1 MYSSYGS
8 YSSGDAMTVLIFT
21 LLITVGLSVLM
32 IIAQWKLFTKAG
44 EPGWKSIIPFYG
56 GYTFYRLTWTPAVF
70 FVTIAISF
78 LSMLFTRVPAVT
90 VILGIAAIIISIIS
104 FVYTAHAYGKYGG
117 FVAGMIFLPFI
128 FFPILAFGDSQ
139 YIGPKGEPAYGYSPS
154 GDADTPS
161 AVDAGE
167 SVAAAPKAS
176 SRKGLIWIAAAILGG
191 IALLVIG
198 CRLLLAFS
206 EYRPRGTSFV
216 GMENF
221 QRLFSDPRA
230 MQAVGTTLATRLVDL
245 ALAVGLGFAGAA
257 AGRGKARPFI
267 AGLGLALAIVPMYVW
282 EFALLSTRAVSVMDG
297 GLALALI
304 HALPWAGLS
313 MFAGALLA
321 PKWPS
326 SPVGAALAAPAL
338 MLLSGVSSVS
348 MPMIFASRNLDFMTM
363 EYGLMRYQVGLGAG
377 IEVIRGLVTL
387 PLAVGGIFLLAG
399 LLRKHGCEH
408 SLEAQGSALPA
419 TLLAGLIPLVVG
431 VVLLATGDGS
441 ALADSYFAQAVG
453 TSVSELFLTL
463 LVGFGFYFG
472 LYCLVGRFDQKSGL
486 PLGLTFTMA
495 LALGALSI
503 VGYLLPQLLRLLD
516 TIVPVIVS
524 GVLNPF
530 ALTFAFVLA
539 LARPA
544 KVSSRL
550 LLALAAAA
558 FAAGCCATGWTSSI
572 LYLMR
577 IQDLGL
583 LMRRSV
589 AAFSGQGGFA
599 AIIGVLLLFCG
610 VASALAGLFSVKGTQ
625 SE

>member
-1 MYSSYGS
+1 MYSSYGGYGS
-8 YSSGDAMTVLIFT
+8 EGAMGVLVVT

-70 FVTIAISF
+70 FVTLAISV
-78 LSMLFTRVPAVT
+78 LSMIFTSVPAVT
-90 VILGIAAIIISIIS
+90 VILGIVALIISIIS

-139 YIGPKGEPAYGYSPS
+139 YVGPKGEPAYGYSPS
-154 GDADTPS
+154 GN
-161 AVDAGE
+161 DAGTGE
-167 SVAAAPKAS
+167 AAEPASAAPAPEAPSKN
-176 SRKGLIWIAAAILGG
+176 GLVWIAAAILGG

-198 CRLLLAFS
+198 
-206 EYRPRGTSFV
+206 YRVWLSFCDYSFRGATFV
-216 GMENF
+216 GMKNY
-221 QRLFSDPRA
+221 QWLFSNPRG
-230 MQAVGTTLATRLVDL
+230 MQAVGTTLATRLVD
-245 ALAVGLGFAGAA
+245 
-257 AGRGKARPFI
+257 
-267 AGLGLALAIVPMYVW
+267 LALAIVPMYVW
-282 EFALLSTRAVSVMDG
+282 EFALLSTRAVSLMDG
-297 GLALALI
+297 GLALTLI

-363 EYGLMRYQVGLGAG
+363 EYGLIRFQIGLGAAT
-377 IEVIRGLVTL
+377 EVLRGLVTL
-387 PLAVGGIFLLAG
+387 PLAVGGVFLLAG
-399 LLRKHGCEH
+399 LLRKHGGD
-408 SLEAQGSALPA
+408 SSPAAQGGALPA

-431 VVLLATGDGS
+431 VVLLATGDRS

-472 LYCLVGRFDQKSGL
+472 LYCLVGRFNPKSGL

-558 FAAGCCATGWTSSI
+558 FAAGCCATGWTSSY

-589 AAFSGQGGFA
+589 TAFSGQGGFA

-610 VASALAGLFSVKGTQ
+610 VASALASLFSVKGTQ